1 MPLRAYQPVLHQ
13 GFVHQDQNVTRDI
26 LQRMIGEQIQ
36 TVVVLYPQTGRSL
49 VDSIQ
54 LEQVIMNLMLNTRD
68 ARELLPPG

>member
-1 MPLRAYQPVLHQ
+1 
-13 GFVHQDQNVTRDI
+13 
-26 LQRMIGEQIQ
+26 MIGEQIQ
-36 TVVVLYPQTGRSL
+36 TVIVLYPQTGRAL